1 MHYVRTFSIHVVC
14 LLFTGALALVNAVS
28 FPKIDIWRP
37 STGDA
42 DFMPQSEKT
51 VNLAV
56 NLMLALM
63 CPIEHVQL
71 KTLTLQ
77 STFNPVKKAFLEKF
91 IKTPKTEVQVKMVIA
106 VQHLTKFDLIC
117 DES

>member
-28 FPKIDIWRP
+28 FSKIDIWRP

-51 VNLAV
+51 INLEAV
-56 NLMLALM
+56 NLILALM

-77 STFNPVKKAFLEKF
+77 STFNPVKKAFLENLLKHQKLKF
-91 IKTPKTEVQVKMVIA
+91 RKTW
-106 VQHLTKFDLIC
+106 
-117 DES
+117 